1 LGSPKKDWKFGA
13 HEGLIKVKNVKKMK
27 KEMIHYIVERR

>member
-13 HEGLIKVKNVKKMK
+13 REGLIKVKNVTKMK
-27 KEMIHYIVERR
+27 KEVMHYMVERR